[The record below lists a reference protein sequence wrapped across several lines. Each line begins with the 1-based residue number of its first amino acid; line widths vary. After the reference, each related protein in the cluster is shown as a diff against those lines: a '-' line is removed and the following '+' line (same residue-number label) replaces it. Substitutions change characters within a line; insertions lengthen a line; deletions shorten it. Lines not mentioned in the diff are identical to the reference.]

1 MAATEEAVVVA
12 ADLDGAVGTF
22 EVVVAAPD
30 TLDMSVKEAT
40 LAAEVKFSEEG
51 AVVVPTEEPVE
62 EEEEE
67 EEAAAAAMKT
77 AVAEAVEV
85 A

>member
-67 EEAAAAAMKT
+67 EAAAAAMKT

>member
-62 EEEEE
+62 EEEE
-67 EEAAAAAMKT
+67 AAAAAMKT